1 MFRDVAPER
10 RGHVMARS
18 GAKPPVMDHIPLK
31 RPHFF
36 FTTAPL
42 PCPYLPGRLERKIVT
57 ELSGPDAEALHE
69 ALSRAGFRRS
79 HSIAYTPACPG
90 CNACIPVRIVIK
102 DFAVKRTMRRIM
114 KTNGDLVAH
123 EVAAR
128 ATAEQYRLF
137 SRYQDSR
144 HSGGDMALMG
154 FYDYRSMVED
164 SPIDTHLIEF
174 RDSSGVLRAACLT
187 DRMND
192 GLSAVYS
199 FYDPEMTE
207 RSFGTYVILWLVE
220 RARSMGLPYVYLGY
234 WIAESRK
241 MSYKARFAPLEAFGP
256 GGWRPL
262 VIENSGEN
270 KGMTTPGEPA
280 QVLRSSKFPL

>member
-1 MFRDVAPER
+1 
-10 RGHVMARS
+10 
-18 GAKPPVMDHIPLK
+18 MDHIPLK

-42 PCPYLPGRLERKIVT
+42 PCPYIAGRLERKIVT
-57 ELSGPDAEALHE
+57 ELTGPDSEVLHE

-90 CNACIPVRIVIK
+90 CNACVPVRIVV
-102 DFAVKRTMRRIM
+102 DEFTSKRSMRRLQKI
-114 KTNGDLVAH
+114 NGDLRAS
-123 EVAAR
+123 EVPAR
-128 ATAEQYRLF
+128 ATSEQYRLF

-164 SPIDTHLIEF
+164 SPIDTVLIEF
-174 RDSSGVLRAACLT
+174 RDPQGVLIGCCLT
-187 DRMND
+187 DRMSD

-199 FYDPEMTE
+199 FFEPTQPE
-207 RSFGTYVILWLVE
+207 RSLGTYVILWLVQE
-220 RARSMGLPYVYLGY
+220 AKRLGLPYVYLGY

-241 MSYKARFAPLEAFGP
+241 MAYKARFAPLEAFGP
-256 GGWRPL
+256 GGWR
-262 VIENSGEN
+262 VIDAKAQTDAARKREEQ
-270 KGMTTPGEPA
+270 KER
-280 QVLRSSKFPL
+280 QVLEDTAKGGQLRSGDLYL

>member
-1 MFRDVAPER
+1 
-10 RGHVMARS
+10 
-18 GAKPPVMDHIPLK
+18 MDHTPLK

-90 CNACIPVRIVIK
+90 CNACVPVRIIADQFK
-102 DFAVKRTMRRIM
+102 PDRSFRKILR
-114 KTNGDLVAH
+114 NNSDLIAR
-123 EVAAR
+123 EVPAR
-128 ATAEQYRLF
+128 ATTEQYRLF

-144 HSGGDMALMG
+144 HSGGDMALMS

-164 SPIDTHLIEF
+164 SPINTCIIEF
-174 RDSSGVLRAACLT
+174 RTPEGVLCAACLT
-187 DRMND
+187 DQLTD

-199 FYDPEMTE
+199 FYDSEQTR
-207 RSFGTYVILWLVE
+207 RSFGSYVILSLLD
-220 RARSMGLPYVYLGY
+220 RARELRLPYVYLGY
-234 WIAESRK
+234 WIGESRK
-241 MSYKARFAPLEAFGP
+241 MAYKSRFSPLEAFGP

-262 VIENSGEN
+262 EIETSGIR
-270 KGMTTPGEPA
+270 KDLDQDQGEHL
-280 QVLRSSKFPL
+280 LRSSKFPL

>member
-1 MFRDVAPER
+1 
-10 RGHVMARS
+10 
-18 GAKPPVMDHIPLK
+18 MDHIPLK

-42 PCPYLPGRLERKIVT
+42 PCPYIAGRLERKIVT
-57 ELSGPDAEALHE
+57 ELNGPDAEVLHE

-90 CNACIPVRIVIK
+90 CNACIPVRIIAGQFMP
-102 DFAVKRTMRRIM
+102 DRSMRRIC
-114 KTNGDLVAH
+114 KANQDLTARRVP
-123 EVAAR
+123 AR

-137 SRYQDSR
+137 SRYQESR

-164 SPIDTHLIEF
+164 SPIDTFLVEF
-174 RDSSGVLRAACLT
+174 RRPDGTLTAVCLA
-187 DRMND
+187 DRMSD

-199 FYDPEMTE
+199 FFEPDLAN
-207 RSFGTYVILWLVE
+207 RSLGTYVVNWLVNDAVSQE
-220 RARSMGLPYVYLGY
+220 LPYVYLGY

-241 MSYKARFAPLEAFGP
+241 MSYKSRYHPLEAFGP
-256 GGWRPL
+256 NGWRL
-262 VIENSGEN
+262 LDTNQDGN
-270 KGMTTPGEPA
+270 KK
-280 QVLRSSKFPL
+280 VDDLR

>member
-1 MFRDVAPER
+1 
-10 RGHVMARS
+10 
-18 GAKPPVMDHIPLK
+18 MDHIPLK

-42 PCPYLPGRLERKIVT
+42 PCPYVTGRLERKIVT
-57 ELSGPDAEALHE
+57 ELAGPDAEVLHE

-90 CNACIPVRIVIK
+90 CNSCVPVRIVVEE
-102 DFAVKRTMRRIM
+102 FEPGRTMRKVWKSNDGLIGKR
-114 KTNGDLVAH
+114 VP
-123 EVAAR
+123 AR

-137 SRYQDSR
+137 SRYQERR

-164 SPIDTHLIEF
+164 SPIDTFLYEF
-174 RDSSGVLRAACLT
+174 RDRRNMLIGCCLT

-199 FYDPEMTE
+199 FFDPEYDG
-207 RSFGTYVILWLVE
+207 RSLGTYVILWLVE
-220 RARSMGLPYVYLGY
+220 EAKRLGLPFVYLGY
-234 WIAESRK
+234 WIPESRK
-241 MSYKARFAPLEAFGP
+241 MAYKARFAPLEAFGAN
-256 GGWRPL
+256 GWHRL
-262 VIENSGEN
+262 DL
-270 KGMTTPGEPA
+270 K
-280 QVLRSSKFPL
+280 LFPPVQEE